1 MIFLNVYIEGKTI
14 MFNLVQKSALL
25 ICFSMMSIAHAEI
38 DKIGGRVEAV
48 TSSGDTLIFPT
59 LKTDIDVDIQG
70 DLASVT
76 VQQTF
81 ANPLNT
87 PLNVTYLFP
96 LNKEAAVYKMVME
109 VGEEVVQAQIKKKKA
124 AQATFDQAKREGKS
138 AALLKQHRPNM
149 FTQDIA
155 NLMPELPIKVTL
167 HYVQTLLKVDGAYEV
182 VIPLVVGPRF
192 QPPHAGI
199 APKSDDKEPQQTTKI
214 GQWELEALP
223 TYPPVKGLN
232 IPKTIEAERV
242 AIQIHLNGGM
252 PIQQVHSQT
261 HKLYIHKTDDNQR
274 TIQLAK
280 GRVIDNRDFV
290 LRYTLAAQSNQ
301 AGLLAYYG
309 EQQGF
314 FSLLI
319 EPPAIPQNDQITA
332 REMVFVLD
340 CSGSM
345 NGLPMEA
352 SKAFMREALQNL
364 RPTDTFR
371 IIRFSESAT
380 EFSRTPLAAT
390 PQNIQRGIRYT
401 NNLQGYGGT
410 MMTEGIK
417 QALQVP
423 VPQDSVRLV
432 TFLTDGY
439 IGNEREV
446 LKLIKRLLG
455 SARLFALGVGAGLNR
470 FLLAEMGQV
479 GRGFTRYMDPTE
491 NVQAVA
497 KELAQRLQTPVLT
510 DIMIDWGELQPTQVI
525 PQTVHDLFAGQSVRI
540 QGRYAKPGQH
550 VIKVTG
556 NVQGRAATLPLT
568 INLPAQSEQ
577 GEAIALIW
585 ARSAIKD
592 KMRLFDIP
600 NNMRTV
606 QISDNVLKQQ
616 VTQLGLDFS
625 LVTQWTAFVA
635 VSKQKYNPNAAQ
647 TPTQAVP
654 LPMVKGVTKHAYG
667 NSSRT
672 NSPTPTLKKSVSSG
686 VPEPAV
692 SSGIPEPEMI
702 FGLLLVIIILGW
714 FVRKQLQT

>member
-1 MIFLNVYIEGKTI
+1 MLNVIQKT
-14 MFNLVQKSALL
+14 VLL
-25 ICFSMMSIAHAEI
+25 IVFSMISIAHADIDI
-38 DKIGGRVEAV
+38 DKLGGRVEAV
-48 TSSGDTLIFPT
+48 TSGGETLLFPT

-87 PLNVTYLFP
+87 PLNVSYLFP
-96 LNKEAAVYKMVME
+96 LNQEAAVYQMIME
-109 VGEEVVQAQIKKKKA
+109 VGDEVVHAQIQKKKA
-124 AQATFDQAKREGKS
+124 AQEIFEQAKREGKS

-167 HYVQTLLKVDGAYEV
+167 HYVQTLPKVDGDYEL

-192 QPPHAGI
+192 QPPDAGI
-199 APKSDDKEPQQTTKI
+199 APKPDDNEPQESQTTQF
-214 GQWELEALP
+214 GQWQLEALP
-223 TYPPVKGLN
+223 AYPPVKGLN
-232 IPKTIEAERV
+232 IPKTIDAERV

-252 PIQQVHSQT
+252 PIQQLYSRT
-261 HKLYIHKTDDNQR
+261 HQLDINQTDDNQR
-274 TIQLAK
+274 TIRLAK

-290 LRYTLAAQSNQ
+290 LRYNLAAQNNQ

-319 EPPAIPQNDQITA
+319 EPPAIPQNNQITA

-345 NGLPMEA
+345 SGLPMEA
-352 SKAFMREALQNL
+352 SKAFMREALQTL

-380 EFSRTPLAAT
+380 EFSRTPLSAT
-390 PQNIQRGIRYT
+390 RQNIQRGIHYT
-401 NNLQGYGGT
+401 NSLSGYGGT
-410 MMTEGIK
+410 MMTTGIK

-423 VPQDSVRLV
+423 VPTDSVRLV

-439 IGNEREV
+439 IGNEHEV
-446 LKLIKRLLG
+446 LTLTKRLLG
-455 SARLFALGVGAGLNR
+455 SARLFAFGVGSGVNR
-470 FLLAEMGQV
+470 FLLSEMGRV

-491 NVQAVA
+491 EVQTVA
-497 KELAQRLQTPVLT
+497 KELAQRLQSPVLT
-510 DIMIDWGELQPTQVI
+510 DITIDWGELQATQVM
-525 PQTVHDLFAGQSVRI
+525 PQTIHDLFAGQSIRI
-540 QGRYAKPGQH
+540 QGRYATPGRY
-550 VIKVTG
+550 VIKVNG
-556 NVQGRAATLPLT
+556 HVQGRAATLPVA

-592 KMRLFDIP
+592 KMRLFNIP
-600 NNMRTV
+600 NDMRSV
-606 QISDNVLKQQ
+606 PISDEVLKQQ

-625 LVTQWTAFVA
+625 LLTQWTAFIA
-635 VSKQKYNPNAAQ
+635 VSKQKYNPNPAQ
-647 TPTQAVP
+647 TPNQAVP

-667 NSSRT
+667 NPGRT
-672 NSPTPTLKKSVSSG
+672 KPPAPKQSVSVGSG
-686 VPEPAV
+686 VPEPA
-692 SSGIPEPEMI
+692 MI
-702 FGLLLVIIILGW
+702 FGLLLVLIILGW
-714 FVRKQLQT
+714 FVRKRVQPED

>member
-1 MIFLNVYIEGKTI
+1 
-14 MFNLVQKSALL
+14 MFNLVQKSILL
-25 ICFSMMSIAHAEI
+25 ICLSILSIAHAET
-38 DKIGGRVEAV
+38 DKDKLGGRVEAV
-48 TSSGDTLIFPT
+48 TPSGDTLIFPT

-96 LNKEAAVYKMVME
+96 LNKDAAVYKMVME
-109 VGEEVVQAQIKKKKA
+109 VGNEVVQAQIKKKEA
-124 AQATFDQAKREGKS
+124 AQATFEQAKREGKS

-149 FTQDIA
+149 FTQNIA

-167 HYVQTLLKVDGAYEV
+167 HYVQTLPKVDGAYEV
-182 VIPLVVGPRF
+182 VIPLIVGPRF

-199 APKSDDKEPQQTTKI
+199 APKPDDNEPQQTTQF

-232 IPKTIEAERV
+232 IPQTIDAERV

-252 PIQQVHSQT
+252 PIQQVYSRT
-261 HKLYIHKTDDNQR
+261 HQLDINKTDDNQQ

-290 LRYTLAAQSNQ
+290 LRYSLAAQSNQ

-319 EPPAIPQNDQITA
+319 EPPAIPKNDQITA

-345 NGLPMEA
+345 SGLPMEA

-390 PQNIQRGIRYT
+390 PQNIQDGIRYT
-401 NNLQGYGGT
+401 NNLHGSGGT
-410 MMTEGIK
+410 MMTAGIK

-439 IGNEREV
+439 LGNEHEV

-470 FLLAEMGQV
+470 FLLAEMGRV

-491 NVQAVA
+491 EVQVVA
-497 KELAQRLQTPVLT
+497 KELAQRLQSPVLT
-510 DIMIDWGELQPTQVI
+510 DIKIDWGELQPTQVM
-525 PQTVHDLFAGQSVRI
+525 PQTVRDLFAGQSVRI
-540 QGRYAKPGQH
+540 QGRYAKPGH
-550 VIKVTG
+550 YVIKVTG
-556 NVQGRAATLPLT
+556 NVRGRAATLPLT

-592 KMRLFDIP
+592 KMRLFYIP
-600 NNMRTV
+600 NNKRSV

-672 NSPTPTLKKSVSSG
+672 NSPTRKKSVSVGSG
-686 VPEPAV
+686 VPEPA
-692 SSGIPEPEMI
+692 MI

>member
-1 MIFLNVYIEGKTI
+1 MLNS
-14 MFNLVQKSALL
+14 VQKSILL
-25 ICFSMMSIAHAEI
+25 IGFSIVSITHAEI
-38 DKIGGRVEAV
+38 DRDKLGGRVEAV
-48 TSSGDTLIFPT
+48 TSSGETLIFPT

-70 DLASVT
+70 DLASIS

-109 VGEEVVQAQIKKKKA
+109 VGQEVVQAQIKKKKE
-124 AQATFDQAKREGKS
+124 AQATFNEAKRRGQS
-138 AALLKQHRPNM
+138 AALLKQQRPNM

-155 NLMPELPIKVTL
+155 NLMPSIPIKVTL
-167 HYVQTLLKVDGAYEV
+167 HYVQTLPKVDGDYELV
-182 VIPLVVGPRF
+182 MPLIVGPRF
-192 QPPHAGI
+192 QPPHASI
-199 APKSDDKEPQQTTKI
+199 APKRDDNEPQQTTQF

-232 IPKTIEAERV
+232 IPETIDTERV

-252 PIQQVHSQT
+252 PIQHLSSQT
-261 HKLYIHKTDDNQR
+261 HQLEINQIDDNQR
-274 TIQLAK
+274 IIQLAK
-280 GRVIDNRDFV
+280 GRIIDNRDFV
-290 LRYTLAAQSNQ
+290 LRYSLAAQSNQ
-301 AGLLAYYG
+301 AGLLAYYAP

-319 EPPAIPQNDQITA
+319 EPPAMPKTHQITA

-345 NGLPMEA
+345 NGLPIEA
-352 SKAFMREALQNL
+352 SKAFMREALHNL
-364 RPTDTFR
+364 RPSDTFR

-380 EFSRTPLAAT
+380 EFSRTPLSAT

-401 NNLQGYGGT
+401 NSLSGSGGT
-410 MMTEGIK
+410 MMTTGIK

-423 VPQDSVRLV
+423 VPKNSVRLV

-455 SARLFALGVGAGLNR
+455 SSRLFAFGVGTGVNR
-470 FLLAEMGQV
+470 FLLSEMGQI

-491 NVQAVA
+491 EVQTVA

-510 DIMIDWGELQPTQVI
+510 DIIIDWGKLQATQMM
-525 PQTVHDLFAGQSVRI
+525 PQTLPDLFAGQSIRV
-540 QGRYAKPGQH
+540 QGRYATPGH
-550 VIKVTG
+550 YVIKVKG
-556 NVQGRAATLPLT
+556 NVQGRAATLPLA
-568 INLPAQSEQ
+568 IHLPAQSQQ

-592 KMRLFDIP
+592 KMRLFNIP
-600 NNMRTV
+600 NNMRSV
-606 QISDNVLKQQ
+606 RISDNVLKKQ

-625 LVTQWTAFVA
+625 LMTQWTAFIA
-635 VSKQKYNPNAAQ
+635 VSKQKYNPNANQ

-654 LPMVKGVTKHAYG
+654 LPMVKGVSQQAYG
-667 NSSRT
+667 NPGQA
-672 NSPTPTLKKSVSSG
+672 NSANERRPVGSV
-686 VPEPAV
+686 VPEPA
-692 SSGIPEPEMI
+692 MI
-702 FGLLLVIIILGW
+702 FGFLLLLIILGW
-714 FVRKQLQT
+714 FVRKQLQTV